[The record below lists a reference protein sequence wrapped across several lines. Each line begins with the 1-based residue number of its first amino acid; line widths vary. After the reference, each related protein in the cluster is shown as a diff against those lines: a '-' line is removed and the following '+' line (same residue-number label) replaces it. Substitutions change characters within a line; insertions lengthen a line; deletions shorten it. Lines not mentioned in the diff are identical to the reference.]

1 MANEDK
7 LIEQLVQA
15 QIEKALES
23 KTVVKNDYTEE
34 DVNNLK
40 KINELFLKKH
50 DFEKDQIV
58 KWKKGLKNRRLP
70 TENQPAIVVDI
81 LHPPLLSNEEETGST
96 YFREPL
102 DIILGFIN
110 ESDGS
115 FIVFHYDSRRF
126 EPYKTE

>member
-7 LIEQLVQA
+7 LIERFVQDQVA
-15 QIEKALES
+15 KALES
-23 KTVVKNDYTEE
+23 KTVIKDYTVE
-34 DVNNLK
+34 DINGLK
-40 KINELFLKKH
+40 ELNELFLKKY
-50 DFEKDQIV
+50 DFKKGQIV
-58 KWKKGLKNRRLP
+58 KWKKNLKNRRLP

-81 LHPPLLSNEEETGST
+81 LYPPLLSNEEETGNT

-110 ESDGS
+110 ESDGA

-126 EPYKTE
+126 EPYDPE

>member
-7 LIEQLVQA
+7 LIEQFVQA
-15 QIEKALES
+15 QVAKALES
-23 KTVVKNDYTEE
+23 KTVIKDYTVE
-34 DVNNLK
+34 DINGLK
-40 KINELFLKKH
+40 ELNELFLKKH
-50 DFEKDQIV
+50 DFKKGEIV
-58 KWKKGLKNRRLP
+58 KWKKHLKNRRLP

-81 LHPPLLSNEEETGST
+81 LYPPLLSNEEETGNT

-110 ESDGS
+110 ESDGA

-126 EPYKTE
+126 EPYNPE